1 MPLNFQP
8 IFAGLSSA
16 ELIIDAR
23 NKKHYTMKKIFRYF
37 LQGLLLVAPAGITIY
52 IVYWVFDLIDGPI
65 RNAVDRVFHLHIP
78 GIGLVVT
85 FTVIALLGWI
95 GQSFLFKPLGR
106 FLEKI
111 FEKAPILKMI
121 YTSIT
126 DFINAFVG
134 EKKKFTKPVLVKVN
148 LISNL
153 EKVGFITSEDLTDL
167 GVKDKVCVLFP
178 HSYNWSGEMF
188 IVPKEHI
195 TLLNLP
201 PGEVMKFALTGGV
214 TRV

>member
-1 MPLNFQP
+1 
-8 IFAGLSSA
+8 
-16 ELIIDAR
+16 
-23 NKKHYTMKKIFRYF
+23 MKKIFRYF